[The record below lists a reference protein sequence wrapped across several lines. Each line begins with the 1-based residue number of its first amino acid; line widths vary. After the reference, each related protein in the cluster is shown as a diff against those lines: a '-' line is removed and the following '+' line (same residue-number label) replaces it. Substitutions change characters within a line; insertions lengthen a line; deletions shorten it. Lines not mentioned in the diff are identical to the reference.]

1 METPQIAVDPECTN
15 CTERVP
21 KELSKSVFWG
31 LGWGIQQTPEG
42 KSLWH
47 WGDNGVFKAYVVAM
61 PEKKSGVVMFTNSEN
76 GLSIIRKVVADAMGG
91 DQPAFDWL
99 KYDNYDAPAI
109 QFMHVAR
116 QQGAAVALKQFS
128 SALSSGAIPESTVN
142 QEGYNLMGRKQIAD
156 AILVFQKNV
165 EVHPTSSNVY
175 DSLGEAYMNNGQ
187 TDLSIKNYEKALE
200 LNPNSANAVAMLKK
214 LRDK

>member
-1 METPQIAVDPECTN
+1 
-15 CTERVP
+15 
-21 KELSKSVFWG
+21 
-31 LGWGIQQTPEG
+31 
-42 KSLWH
+42 
-47 WGDNGVFKAYVVAM
+47 M

-76 GLSIIRKVVADAMGG
+76 GLSIIRKVVADALGG
-91 DQPAFDWL
+91 EQPAFDWL
-99 KYDNYDAPAI
+99 KYDNYDAPGV
-109 QFMHVAR
+109 QFLRVAR
-116 QQGAAVALKQFS
+116 QQGAAAALKQFN
-128 SALSSGAIPESTVN
+128 AELSSGAIPEGTIN